1 MQAIIK
7 FLADLEV
14 VIYLIL
20 GTVAVIYLRRLLLA
34 IDERRTAIFGWEREA
49 AQRKVNAAVTVLIL
63 IGLLTVAE
71 FVVATFLTV
80 EMRQEPTFAT
90 PTISVLSTPTET
102 LSPEMIPTDAT
113 PTYTP
118 YPQANIEGVPS
129 DCVSEVL
136 EITNP
141 LQGDLVGGVVEIL
154 GSVNTPNFGS
164 YKYEYSTMGE
174 PNWITIAAG
183 SEPGVNKNLGF
194 WYTESLVPGDYML
207 RLVALDNNGVE
218 QSACVLQVKV
228 EQE

>member
-34 IDERRTAIFGWEREA
+34 IDERRTAIFGLEREA

-90 PTISVLSTPTET
+90 PTISVLST
-102 LSPEMIPTDAT
+102 PTDAT